1 MLLKNTTLTFRWN
14 THSCLLC
21 YSSILRWAIHAPRTP
36 SCTDLSLCCV
46 TTSPDLPLRLFQNYC
61 SCSKALSLE
70 LNMLFQGTR
79 WNDWCRYST
88 CQENLSV
95 RSRCSCFQPARQGG
109 CSSPHQGY
117 ERGVIAKMFTGVEN
131 NETHIILIMF
141 WTQVV
146 AFCLMWYT
154 VCVTSFHASILM
166 EKPEKENPLL
176 TERLTDP
183 GHVTSDEIMVIILMR
198 QRVLAS
204 QQHLVQ
210 HQRIFEDCLTG

>member
-1 MLLKNTTLTFRWN
+1 MLLKNTTLTVRWN

-21 YSSILRWAIHAPRTP
+21 YSAILRWSIHAPRAP

-46 TTSPDLPLRLFQNYC
+46 TTSPDLPLRPFHNYC
-61 SCSKALSLE
+61 SCSKALLFE

-95 RSRCSCFQPARQGG
+95 RSRCSCFQPGGQGG
-109 CSSPHQGY
+109 GLFGPPQGY

-141 WTQVV
+141 WTQVIV
-146 AFCLMWYT
+146 VLFNLIYCMCDLFPCQYLNGKTWEGKSPFNRTAHRSWTMR
-154 VCVTSFHASILM
+154 
-166 EKPEKENPLL
+166 P
-176 TERLTDP
+176 
-183 GHVTSDEIMVIILMR
+183 LMR
-198 QRVLAS
+198 S
-204 QQHLVQ
+204 WS
-210 HQRIFEDCLTG
+210 